1 MGKQYF
7 TAHEVIKQVHGLRSL
22 STLNKWANFI
32 QKECDYTFQY
42 EYIPF
47 VSHGRK
53 GQTKHHRK
61 TRVFSTEEIQKLQEV
76 AHLIPKIG
84 RNKALRQL
92 FDVHEK
98 VDLMKHHELID
109 FITEILNEKLRER
122 DKIIHALVR
131 QYHDLDK
138 RIIDLSHRVKQI
150 EKTSAPY
157 SDNTSSGWFR
167 RKR

>member
-1 MGKQYF
+1 MGEQYF
-7 TAHEVIKQVHGLRSL
+7 IAPEVVQQVHGLHSL

-47 VSHGRK
+47 VSHGRR
-53 GQTKHHRK
+53 GQTKHRRK
-61 TRVFSTEEIQKLQEV
+61 TRIFSTEEIQKLQEV

-84 RNKALRQL
+84 RDKALRQL
-92 FDVHEK
+92 FDVHAK

-109 FITEILNEKLRER
+109 FITEIFNEKLRER
-122 DKIIHALVR
+122 DKIINALVR
-131 QYHDLDK
+131 QSHDVDK
-138 RIIDLSHRVKQI
+138 RIIDLSHRVTQI
-150 EKTSAPY
+150 EKTSTSDA
-157 SDNTSSGWFR
+157 DNTSSGWFR

>member
-1 MGKQYF
+1 MGEQYF
-7 TAHEVIKQVHGLRSL
+7 TAHEVVQQVHGLHSL

-32 QKECDYTFQY
+32 QKECDYAFQY
-42 EYIPF
+42 DYIPF

-61 TRVFSTEEIQKLQEV
+61 TRVFSTEEIQKLQEI

-84 RNKALRQL
+84 RDKALRQL

-109 FITEILNEKLRER
+109 FITEISNEKLRER
-122 DKIIHALVR
+122 DKVINALVR
-131 QYHDLDK
+131 QYHDIDK
-138 RIIDLSHRVKQI
+138 RIINLSHRVTQL
-150 EKTSAPY
+150 EKASVPY